1 MPNTD
6 LTPLDTNTCKDT
18 TEKGKSK
25 PLLAAYEKA
34 AEQHGLDYFKD
45 MLADHQKAVKEDLE
59 AQAERD
65 AKKAHKSK
73 RKSTD
78 VTIEDADDMDVDD
91 EAEGPKPKSKK
102 RKKEFDSDG
111 DEKVMLCFN
120 FEEVCILI

>member
-6 LTPLDTNTCKDT
+6 LSPLDTSTCKDT

-34 AEQHGLDYFKD
+34 AEQHGLEYFKD

-78 VTIEDADDMDVDD
+78 VPMEDADDMDVDD

-102 RKKEFDSDG
+102 RKKEIDSDG
-111 DEKVMLCFN
+111 DEKVVLCSN
-120 FEEVCILI
+120 SEEVCILI